1 MSDTTTHRNEARS
14 SQLQYADG
22 FAYSKSKFDEGLR
35 VIIAEKPTKP
45 AKTQSGLKKEDIDL
59 IVRFFKR
66 VDWFS
71 SLITTSS
78 KVSEL
83 EMPRAQAEKALL
95 ENDGDITK
103 TLQALITP

>member
-1 MSDTTTHRNEARS
+1 MSLPFQRS
-14 SQLQYADG
+14 NGHPEPEVIVNYADG

-35 VIIAEKPTKP
+35 VIIAEKPAKP

-59 IVRFFKR
+59 I
-66 VDWFS
+66 
-71 SLITTSS
+71 
-78 KVSEL
+78 VSEL